1 MAKPRKQTLEKIE
14 TTSNETPVAPAVNN
28 AHGEDRCVAEN
39 NLLRNKVVQ
48 LEESYKQKCHE
59 YEQLLLAYKALAI
72 RFNEA
77 GNNARA
83 LIRAAQIG
91 INATFPVDTKE
102 N

>member
-1 MAKPRKQTLEKIE
+1 MARPRKQTLEKIE
-14 TTSNETPVAPAVNN
+14 TIPNETPVTPAINVS
-28 AHGEDRCVAEN
+28 EN
-39 NLLRNKVVQ
+39 NLLRNKIAQ
-48 LEESYKQKCHE
+48 LEDSYKQKCHE